1 MAFPENKSDSSVS
14 QLLEQSDPNA
24 REGHPPDPAAHDKR
38 VRKILRI
45 IEDQP
50 QLSVRELAQTIRMS
64 PAHLERSFK
73 LATGSRVSDVLAE
86 RRLQKAATLLSASDM
101 PIKQIAYAV
110 GYEHHS
116 SFVRAFQRR
125 FAQSPGCYRN
135 RGDCRLASATI

>member
-1 MAFPENKSDSSVS
+1 MAFPENKRDSSVS
-14 QLLEQSDPNA
+14 QHPEQPESFAPEA
-24 REGHPPDPAAHDKR
+24 HSQLVSAHEGR
-38 VRKILRI
+38 VHKILTL

-50 QLSVRELAQTIRMS
+50 ELSVRELAHVVRMS
-64 PAHLERSFK
+64 PAHLQRSFK
-73 LATGSRVSDVLAE
+73 LVTGTRVSDLLAE

-125 FAQSPGCYRN
+125 FAQAPGCYRH
-135 RGDCRLASATI
+135 RSDCLAAVSS